1 MKTPRKF
8 ERRAAQPGA
17 RQTRSYTLSVKA
29 AEDGTIE
36 GYASVFGVKDN
47 WDDIIVPGAFLAT
60 LNAHKAAGT
69 MPALLWQHE
78 DDKPIGIW
86 QEMVEDTRGLRV
98 KGQLALETSRG
109 KEAHALL
116 KMGAINGL
124 SIGFISKAWSYDVET
139 DVRTLTEVD
148 LWEVSLVTFP
158 ANHAAR
164 VTSVKS
170 TPDTLNL
177 PKDAELV
184 LRDAGF
190 RKADATAFVSRVMR
204 MGEDRRDS
212 AKSAAAAL
220 QAAQRLIDNLTHTK

>member
-1 MKTPRKF
+1 MQIPHKL
-8 ERRAAQPGA
+8 ERRAAQPGG
-17 RQTRSYTLSVKA
+17 RQIRSYTLSVKA

-78 DDKPIGIW
+78 NDKPIGIW
-86 QEMVEDTRGLRV
+86 QEMVEDARGLRV

-124 SIGFISKAWSYDVET
+124 SIGFISKAWSYDNET

-158 ANHAAR
+158 ANQDAR

-170 TPDTLNL
+170 SPDTLET
-177 PKDAELV
+177 PKDIERL

-190 RKADATAFVSRVMR
+190 SRSDATALVSRAMR

-212 AKSAAAAL
+212 AKSSAAAL
-220 QAAQRLIDNLTHTK
+220 EAAQRLIDTLTK